1 MFINQRFNFAKQS
14 NLPNFQLTLK
24 SLLKKE
30 SYTSILSTSALLKI

>member
-30 SYTSILSTSALLKI
+30 SYIAFCPPPPF